1 MSEFLKLIL
10 SGVISGLIVLGFTWY
25 TSDLRDTIKI
35 GFRVDALERGQDK
48 LSDKFDVLTRDVNQL
63 SQEVARIDGRT
74 EVTRYNEQNLTQFSV
89 KKNIPAN
96 KVDSAKQYLDTM
108 PKVKDALDYL
118 EKNLGFT
125 REEAKAVIFMPQ
137 KK

>member
-108 PKVKDALDYL
+108 PKTMDALDYL